1 MLYISRCKPNSEQ
14 TPDVIIVIT
23 FYKKNLCGK
32 MSQLEVLNKSLDQ
45 PILEALKLPELGELS
60 LDEKPQVSNESLP
73 HLKRSTGCSV

>member
-1 MLYISRCKPNSEQ
+1 
-14 TPDVIIVIT
+14 
-23 FYKKNLCGK
+23 